1 MTRYE
6 LEQIRPLRSE
16 IRMHTNSLKK
26 LEHEYDDAHWPDKV
40 QELREIIEDMRRR
53 CVAQLEALEGYI
65 AAIDDDFTRQVLTLR
80 YMEGLTWKAVAASV
94 GGQNNSYNRRMLAY
108 RYIAKTA

>member
-1 MTRYE
+1 MTTFE
-6 LEQIRPLRSE
+6 LEQIRPLRAE

-26 LEHEYDDAHWPDKV
+26 LEHEYDDAHWPEKV
-40 QELREIIEDMRRR
+40 QELREIIEEMRRR
-53 CVAQLEALEGYI
+53 CVVQLEALESYI
-65 AAIDDDFTRQVLTLR
+65 SAIDDDFTRQVFTLR

-94 GGQNNSYNRRMLAY
+94 GGQNSSQNMRMLAY